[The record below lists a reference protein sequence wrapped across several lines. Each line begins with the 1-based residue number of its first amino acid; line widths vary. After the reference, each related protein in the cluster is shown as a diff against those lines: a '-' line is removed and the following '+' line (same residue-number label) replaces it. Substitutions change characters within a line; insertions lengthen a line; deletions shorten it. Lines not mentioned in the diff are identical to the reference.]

1 MADLPLTMVLRKIP
15 AFGQLTDRDLLTLA
29 GSLRRRRLDLGA
41 QLFEQ
46 GDPGGT
52 MHLVT
57 QGELSVR
64 WQEGVSQ
71 DELEVARVGPGEFVG
86 EMALLDLGPRS
97 ASVVARRDCV
107 LYELAVEDLML
118 LEETAPAAASA
129 VLASVTALLTDRI
142 RQVNG
147 QIEALLGGHAPVDE
161 TTVGAT
167 DSGIFGRLWSRLSKS

>member
-1 MADLPLTMVLRKIP
+1 MADLPVTMVLRKIP
-15 AFGQLTDRDLLTLA
+15 AFGLLTDRDLLALA
-29 GSLRRRRLDLGA
+29 GALRRRQLQMGA

-57 QGELSVR
+57 EGELSIR
-64 WQEGVSQ
+64 WQEGVSEQ
-71 DELEVARVGPGEFVG
+71 ELEVARVGPGEFVG

-97 ASVVARRDCV
+97 ASVVARRACV

-142 RQVNG
+142 RHVNG
-147 QIEALLGGHAPVDE
+147 QIEALLGGHAPLDAPSPN
-161 TTVGAT
+161 AT
-167 DSGIFGRLWSRLSKS
+167 DSGVFGRLWSRLSKS

>member
-15 AFGQLTDRDLLTLA
+15 AFGLLNDRELLALA
-29 GSLRRRRLDLGA
+29 GSLRRRQLELGA

-57 QGELSVR
+57 RGELSVR
-64 WQEGVSQ
+64 WQEGVSDQ
-71 DELEVARVGPGEFVG
+71 ELEVARVGPGEFVG

-97 ASVVARRDCV
+97 ASVVARRESV

-129 VLASVTALLTDRI
+129 ILAAVTALLTDRI

-147 QIEALLGGHAPVDE
+147 QIEALLGGHASVDAPPP
-161 TTVGAT
+161 GAT
-167 DSGIFGRLWSRLSKS
+167 DSGLFGRLWSRLSNN